1 MTRVLVVDDER
12 GLRRA
17 LRINLKARGY
27 DVTLAAD
34 GKSALE
40 AASRHPPDVV
50 VLDLG
55 LPDIDGIGVIE
66 GLRGW
71 TEAPILV
78 LSARSGEPDKV
89 LALDAGADDFVTKP
103 FGMDELLARL
113 RAALRRASTT
123 DDEPLVET
131 DDFAVDLVSKQ
142 VRDLQGEPVR
152 LTPTE
157 WQVLELLVRNEGKLV
172 SQRQLLQEVWGP
184 AYETETNYLRVYLAQ
199 LRRKLEPDPAHPR
212 YLITEP
218 GMGYRFIHER

>member
-1 MTRVLVVDDER
+1 MTRVLIVDDER

-17 LRINLKARGY
+17 LGINLKARGY

-89 LALDAGADDFVTKP
+89 SPSTPEPTTSSQSLSAWTSSSPGFAQRCAAGRPPTT
-103 FGMDELLARL
+103 RL
-113 RAALRRASTT
+113 SSRRRTSRSIWR
-123 DDEPLVET
+123 P
-131 DDFAVDLVSKQ
+131 
-142 VRDLQGEPVR
+142 
-152 LTPTE
+152 
-157 WQVLELLVRNEGKLV
+157 N
-172 SQRQLLQEVWGP
+172 
-184 AYETETNYLRVYLAQ
+184 
-199 LRRKLEPDPAHPR
+199 R
-212 YLITEP
+212 YATFRENQS
-218 GMGYRFIHER
+218 G